1 MPNNFDKSFD
11 ELIKL
16 EFNNKYDALHK
27 NDGENGYTFMGIYES
42 AHPNWQGWNF
52 IYKYKNSH
60 ETIEEASAEAYK
72 DTYLRELVK
81 EFYKTEFWDKMNLD
95 KLNNART
102 ADLIFK
108 FAVNTGIKRAV
119 EYAQTIADVRTD
131 GLIGEKTA
139 KALNSLDAAIFEKKY
154 KDIFKKFYDYLVEK
168 NPKYKKFSFGWQK
181 RVKLSQTDID
191 FINFA

>member
-16 EFNNKYDALHK
+16 EFNNQYDALHK
-27 NDGENGYTFMGIYES
+27 NDGEIGYTFMGIYEG

-72 DTYLRELVK
+72 DTYLHKLVK
-81 EFYKTEFWDKMNLD
+81 EFYKTEFWDKMNLN

-119 EYAQTIADVRTD
+119 KYAQTIADVRTD

-139 KALNSLDAAIFEKKY
+139 KALNSLDATIFEKKY

-191 FINFA
+191 FINFS

>member
-60 ETIEEASAEAYK
+60 ETIEKASAEAYK

-81 EFYKTEFWDKMNLD
+81 EFYKTEFWEKMRLD
-95 KLNNART
+95 ELKNERI

-119 EYAQTIADVRTD
+119 KYAQTVADVRTD

-139 KALNSLDAAIFEKKY
+139 KALNSLDVTIFEKKY
-154 KDIFKKFYDYLVEK
+154 KDIFKKFYNYLVEK
-168 NPKYKKFSFGWQK
+168 NPKYKKFSVGWQK

>member
-60 ETIEEASAEAYK
+60 ETIEKASAEAYK

-81 EFYKTEFWDKMNLD
+81 EFYKTEFWEKMRLD
-95 KLNNART
+95 ELKNERI

-119 EYAQTIADVRTD
+119 KYAQTVADVRTD

-139 KALNSLDAAIFEKKY
+139 KALNSLDATIFEKKY

-168 NPKYKKFSFGWQK
+168 NPKYEKFSAGWQK
-181 RVKLSQTDID
+181 RVKLSQADID

>member
-16 EFNNKYDALHK
+16 EFNNRYDALHK

-81 EFYKTEFWDKMNLD
+81 EFYKTEFWKKMRLD
-95 KLNNART
+95 ELKNERI

-119 EYAQTIADVRTD
+119 KYAQTIADVRTD

-139 KALNSLDAAIFEKKY
+139 KALNSLDATIFEKKY
-154 KDIFKKFYDYLVEK
+154 KDIFKKFYNYLVEK

>member
-16 EFNNKYDALHK
+16 EFNNRYDALHK

-60 ETIEEASAEAYK
+60 ETIEKASAEAYK

-119 EYAQTIADVRTD
+119 KYAQTIADVRTD
-131 GLIGEKTA
+131 GLIGGKTI
-139 KALNSLDAAIFEKKY
+139 KALNSLDAAAFEKKY
-154 KDIFKKFYDYLVEK
+154 KDIFKKFYNYLVEK
-168 NPKYKKFSFGWQK
+168 NPKYKKFSVGWQK
-181 RVKLSQTDID
+181 RVKLSQADID

>member
-60 ETIEEASAEAYK
+60 ETIEKASAEAYK

-81 EFYKTEFWDKMNLD
+81 EFYKTEFWDKMRLD
-95 KLNNART
+95 ELKNERI

-119 EYAQTIADVRTD
+119 KYAQRVADVRTD

-139 KALNSLDAAIFEKKY
+139 KALNSLDVTIFEKKY
-154 KDIFKKFYDYLVEK
+154 KDIFKKFYNYLVEK
-168 NPKYKKFSFGWQK
+168 NPKYKKFLFGWQK